1 MKFKPFMCLL
11 LAFTAATYVF
21 SEAMMEQQL
30 KAIVAECE
38 KDNVMEAPG
47 YPNGYPC
54 GRSTYDKESES

>member
-21 SEAMMEQQL
+21 SEAMKDRQL
-30 KAIVAECE
+30 KSIVAGCE
-38 KDNVMEAPG
+38 DTNLMEAPG

-54 GRSTYDKESES
+54 GRSTYDKKD

>member
-1 MKFKPFMCLL
+1 MRFKPFMCLL

-38 KDNVMEAPG
+38 LEGKMDAPG
-47 YPNGYPC
+47 YVNGMPC
-54 GRSTYDKESES
+54 GRNYYNKD